1 MRIQSYGDLGCI
13 MDGDEARVVE
23 LSATHCPAI
32 AHATADWT
40 NDFEV
45 FAALNLTRILRLRG
59 IARSEIEAI
68 TGLACLVVAGSR
80 VLVMYSG
87 GIHSAQRG
95 PKRALHARI
104 DKSPRQKTCTV
115 CGINDGNGKSPP
127 NIFQV
132 IIDNI
137 AK

>member
-1 MRIQSYGDLGCI
+1 MPS
-13 MDGDEARVVE
+13 
-23 LSATHCPAI
+23 
-32 AHATADWT
+32 TADRT

-59 IARSEIEAI
+59 IARSEIETI

-87 GIHSAQRG
+87 GYSAQRG

-104 DKSPRQKTCTV
+104 AKSPRQKTCTV